1 MKIFLII
8 LCVLF
13 TAGCFQDVPKC
24 SDDKTIKQLL
34 EIVRQNDESLLRYD
48 ISDVKKSI
56 SFEYI
61 RPTGYN
67 KDIKTYTCEARAII
81 SGEFSPYIDEKFE
94 FYVQYE
100 SVLDD
105 KDRHVVFMRN
115 TNDNVIQKIGKFA
128 NFVLDEEYYFFPRK
142 ELFRQ
147 TLNEEEVLSYMVD
160 PCFNS
165 SNVIHAKFGDVIEH
179 NGFYIVVGGN
189 TLDIPSEKGAIVAF
203 KSGEEVDTVL
213 IETIQK
219 VNPYYKDMRS
229 KYVLISGNETEYMIS
244 DEFGTGDAHIVLN
257 DVYDTFSVALSG
269 SDGFHNYI
277 ETSSI
282 MYGKFNTYRAPRK

>member
-1 MKIFLII
+1 MKHLLIFV
-8 LCVLF
+8 CFFF
-13 TAGCFQDVPKC
+13 TAGCWQDVPKC
-24 SDDKTIKQLL
+24 SDNKTIENLL
-34 EIVRQNDESLLRYD
+34 EIVRKNDESLLRYD
-48 ISDVKKSI
+48 ISDVNKAI

-61 RPTGYN
+61 RPIGYD

-81 SGEFSPYIDEKFE
+81 NGGFSPYIDEKFE

-128 NFVLDEEYYFFPRK
+128 NFVLDEQYQFLPRK

-160 PCFNS
+160 PCFKS
-165 SNVIHAKFGDVIEH
+165 SNVIHAKFGDVMEH
-179 NGFYIVVGGN
+179 NEFYIVVGGY
-189 TLDIPSEKGAIVAF
+189 TLDIPSGKGAIVAF
-203 KSGEEVDTVL
+203 KSGKEVDTVL
-213 IETIQK
+213 VETIQK
-219 VNPYYKDMRS
+219 VNPNYKDMRS
-229 KYVLISGNETEYMIS
+229 KYVLISGNATEYMVS
-244 DEFGTGDAHIVLN
+244 DEFGTGDAHIVLK
-257 DVYDTFSVALSG
+257 DVYDTFSVALTG

-282 MYGKFNTYRAPRK
+282 IYGKFNTYRAPRN

>member
-1 MKIFLII
+1 MKYI
-8 LCVLF
+8 LFVCLLF
-13 TAGCFQDVPKC
+13 VAGCWKDVPKC
-24 SDDKTIKQLL
+24 SDDKTVEHLL
-34 EIVRQNDESLLRYD
+34 EIIRRNDESLQKYEL
-48 ISDVKKSI
+48 SDLKNTI

-61 RPTGYN
+61 RPIDYN
-67 KDIKTYTCEARAII
+67 KDIKTYTCEARSII
-81 SGEFSPYIDEKFE
+81 SGEFSPYIDDKFE
-94 FYVQYE
+94 FYIQYE

-105 KDRHVVFMRN
+105 KDRHVVYMRN
-115 TNDNVIQKIGKFA
+115 TNDNVIQKIGKVA
-128 NFVLDEEYYFFPRK
+128 DFVLDEKYYFFPRK

-147 TLNEEEVLSYMVD
+147 TLNDEKVLSYMVD

-165 SNVIHAKFGDVIEH
+165 SNVIHTKFGDVIEH
-179 NGFYIVVGGN
+179 NGFYIVVGGS

-203 KSGEEVDTVL
+203 KSGKEVDTVL

-219 VNPYYKDMRS
+219 VNPYYKNMRS
-229 KYVLISGNETEYMIS
+229 KYVLISGNETEYMVS
-244 DEFGTGDAHIVLN
+244 DEFGTGDAHIVLK

-282 MYGKFNTYRAPRK
+282 IYGKFNTYRSLRN